1 MKTLFLHLSDAHFKS
16 DTFYSEKIVNSQVQ
30 ALSSVGDFN
39 ACFIMFSGDLSFSG
53 QKNEYR
59 KAFSYIKKLHNAISS
74 KYQLD
79 YYVTTLIV
87 PGNHDINFE
96 GNRRDRSEIRKMLN
110 EEKGGLSP
118 GISRYHEGTGR
129 SHPPG
134 DLKSAE
140 AGQAFRWGDR
150 GAFPGDGG
158 VHLPAFVC
166 AQRGRP
172 DPGYPGGK
180 VHLLPTQCLGA

>member
-30 ALSSVGDFN
+30 ALNSVGDFN

-96 GNRRDRSEIRKMLN
+96 GKGRDRSEIRKMLN
-110 EEKGGLSP
+110 EEKADELIDSELQLFDNFYSEMDYYKSF
-118 GISRYHEGTGR
+118 ISNK
-129 SHPPG
+129 
-134 DLKSAE
+134 L
-140 AGQAFRWGDR
+140 
-150 GAFPGDGG
+150 
-158 VHLPAFVC
+158 
-166 AQRGRP
+166 
-172 DPGYPGGK
+172 
-180 VHLLPTQCLGA
+180 